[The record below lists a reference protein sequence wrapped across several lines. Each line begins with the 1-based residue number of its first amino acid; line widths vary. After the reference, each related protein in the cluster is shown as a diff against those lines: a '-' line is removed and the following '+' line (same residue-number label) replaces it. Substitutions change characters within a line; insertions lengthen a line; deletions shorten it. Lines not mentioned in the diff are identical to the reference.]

1 MDSSPSA
8 VSISLFFAVIVVTL
22 AITYWA
28 QKRSRTTSELYAA
41 GGKIKA
47 WQNGWAIAGDLLSAS
62 TFLGG
67 IGMVFMAGY
76 DAVVY
81 AFAPLLGFVVMLG
94 FIAGPMR
101 RLGRFTFVDAAATR
115 LSPTPIRIIGA
126 LSGLAVTLM
135 YLIGQM
141 LGVGGLIEILFG
153 IPYEAAVVLV
163 GILMVIYVAFGGMLA
178 TTWVQLTK
186 AVILVFGVSLLA
198 LLALAQT
205 NFSIDEL
212 YERASAVHKMGTG
225 LLQPGGMRFSAI
237 ESASLSIA
245 LILGMPGMPHLLMRF
260 FTVPDA
266 TTARRSL
273 AISITIVGIV
283 YYIVYF
289 ILGAAGVALLAAN
302 PDYTD
307 ASGMVPGGSNMVAL
321 HLARFLGGD
330 VLFGLI
336 AAVAFATILA
346 VVAGLTVAAASS
358 ISHDLYSKVI
368 ARENRSERTE
378 KLVFRVSTVVIGVL
392 GIGLGIAFKGQNI
405 LFVTGLVFSIG
416 ASACFPI
423 LLMAM
428 YWSRLTTAGAVA
440 GGATGLALSIG
451 LIVLGPSVW
460 VQILGNATPIIP
472 LSQPA
477 IISAPAAFI
486 VMILVSLV
494 TREAARPAEAPA
506 KA

>member
-1 MDSSPSA
+1 MDTSPSA
-8 VSISLFFAVIVVTL
+8 IAISLFFVVIAVTL

-94 FIAGPMR
+94 FVAGPMR

-163 GILMVIYVAFGGMLA
+163 GFLMVVYVAFGGMLA

-186 AVILVFGVSLLA
+186 AVILVFGVSVLA
-198 LLALAQT
+198 ILALAQT
-205 NFSIDEL
+205 NFSVNEL
-212 YERASAVHKMGTG
+212 YERAASVHKLGAG
-225 LLQPGGMRFSAI
+225 LLQPGGMGLSAI
-237 ESASLSIA
+237 DSASLSIA

-266 TTARRSL
+266 ETARRSL
-273 AISITIVGIV
+273 AICITIVGIV

-302 PDYTD
+302 PAYID
-307 ASGMVPGGSNMVAL
+307 AGGMVPGGSNMVAL
-321 HLARFLGGD
+321 HLAHYLGGEA
-330 VLFGLI
+330 LFGLI
-336 AAVAFATILA
+336 ASVAFATILA

-358 ISHDLYSKVI
+358 ISHDLYAKVI

-378 KLVFRVSTVVIGVL
+378 KLVFRIATIVIGVL
-392 GIGLGIAFKGQNI
+392 GIALGIAFKGQNI

-423 LLMAM
+423 LIMAM

-440 GGATGLALSIG
+440 GGATGLGLSVG

-460 VQILGNATPIIP
+460 VQILGNTAPIIP

-477 IISAPAAFI
+477 IISAPAAFV

-494 TREAARPAEAPA
+494 TREHAPA
-506 KA
+506 PTHA

>member
-1 MDSSPSA
+1 MNSSPSA
-8 VSISLFFAVIVVTL
+8 VAIVLFFAVIVVTL
-22 AITYWA
+22 GITYWA

-41 GGKIKA
+41 GGRIKA

-67 IGMVFMAGY
+67 VGMIFMAGY

-101 RLGRFTFVDAAATR
+101 RLGRFTFVDAAAAR
-115 LSPTPIRIIGA
+115 LSPVPIRVIGA

-163 GILMVIYVAFGGMLA
+163 GILMVLYVAVGGMLA
-178 TTWVQLTK
+178 TTWVQITK
-186 AVILVFGVSLLA
+186 AIILVMGVSLLA
-198 LLALAQT
+198 LLALAHTQ
-205 NFSIDEL
+205 FSLDEL
-212 YERASAVHKMGTG
+212 YARASAAHKLGAA
-225 LLQPGGMRFSAI
+225 LHQPGGMNLTAI
-237 ESASLSIA
+237 ESASLSLA

-266 TTARRSL
+266 ATARRSL
-273 AISITIVGIV
+273 AISITIVGFV
-283 YYIVYF
+283 YYIIYF
-289 ILGAAGVALLAAN
+289 IVGAAGVALLAGN
-302 PDYTD
+302 PAYTD
-307 ASGMVPGGSNMVAL
+307 SAGMVPGGSNMVAL

-330 VLFGLI
+330 ALFGLI

-358 ISHDLYSKVI
+358 ISHDLYAKVI
-368 ARENRSERTE
+368 AGADRSERTE
-378 KLVFRVSTVVIGVL
+378 KMVFRIATVVIGIL

-405 LFVTGLVFSIG
+405 LFVTGLVFSIA

-423 LLMAM
+423 LFMAM
-428 YWSRLTTAGAVA
+428 YWSRLTTAGAVL
-440 GGATGLALSIG
+440 GGATGLVLSVG
-451 LIVLGPSVW
+451 LIILGPSVW
-460 VQILGNATPIIP
+460 VQILGNAAPIIP

-477 IISAPAAFI
+477 IISAPAAFA
-486 VMILVSLV
+486 VMILVSLL
-494 TREAARPAEAPA
+494 TRDAPSRG
-506 KA
+506 